1 MSPLLESTATFS
13 PCRTYRYSLWR
24 RWGMPE
30 QGYAMF
36 IGLNPSKADEVE
48 DDPTVRR
55 CIQYAKNW
63 GYGALCMTN
72 IFAFRATDPA
82 VMKAH
87 SEPIGPDTDTALVEL
102 AKNAGVVVAAW
113 GNHGSHGGR
122 AQQVI
127 ALLPNLHCLK
137 VTKAGQPSHPLYLRK
152 ALTPMRYDPSN
163 RKSTPRSAQ

>member
-1 MSPLLESTATFS
+1 MNVESTATFS

-24 RWGMPE
+24 RWGGPE
-30 QGYAMF
+30 QGYAVF
-36 IGLNPSKADEVE
+36 VGLNPSTADEVE

-55 CIQYAKNW
+55 CIQFAKDW

-87 SEPIGPDTDTALVEL
+87 PEPIGQDTDATLYEL
-102 AKNAGVVVAAW
+102 GKSAGVVVAAW
-113 GNHGSHGGR
+113 GNHGSHLGR
-122 AQQVI
+122 DRQVV

-137 VTKAGQPSHPLYLRK
+137 VTKAGQPSHPLYLSR
-152 ALTPMRYDPSN
+152 ALKPMHYIP
-163 RKSTPRSAQ
+163 PQQ